1 MSNYTRWY
9 RDGTLGVT
17 NGSTEVTGSGT
28 YWKSAGLNPGDM
40 LEVNNSGLLLEI
52 ASINSDTSITLANA
66 YQGSTVT
73 GAAYAIVRNFTSTMP
88 SKIAAQTAE
97 LLGDFR
103 KYIDTDM
110 DRITGRSAYEIAK
123 LHGYTDTEEKWLES
137 LKGAGEITA
146 INTKLSRIY
155 TNNAMAHNAVPRGAN
170 LGTSIT
176 AAQMQAIR
184 NGTFDNLYIGDYWPL
199 NIGNYNLI
207 AFIVGFNLFCGNINV
222 NTNKVLT
229 KPHAVVMI
237 TPGTTR
243 YNVTINDTNTCEGH
257 YLGSRLYR
265 EFIPEF
271 LELLEAT
278 VGADNIIEM
287 YDYAADSIDANGNI
301 NHRTGGLHK
310 IFLPSFFNLTGYE
323 YNLNRMSFMY
333 ANGVKFPWA
342 NFITTHQANI
352 HYCLISD
359 SYNASNWGR
368 INYAGQALQ
377 SHPVSGQ
384 MPLMPFFLLG

>member
-207 AFIVGFNLFCGNINV
+207 AFIVGLNLFYGNINV
-222 NTNKVLT
+222 DTNKTLT

-377 SHPVSGQ
+377 SHPASGQ

>member
-1 MSNYTRWY
+1 MAGTYTRWY
-9 RDGTLGVT
+9 REGTVNLVQ
-17 NGSTEVTGSGT
+17 GSTAVTGTNT
-28 YWKSAGLNPGDM
+28 YWLTAGLNPGDIFS
-40 LEVNNSGLLLEI
+40 VDGVTDFEI
-52 ASINSDTSITLANA
+52 LAITDNTHITLKSVYTGTSVNGTA
-66 YQGSTVT
+66 YH
-73 GAAYAIVRNFTSTMP
+73 IIRNFTAHMP
-88 SKIAAQTAE
+88 TQIAAQTAQ
-97 LLGDFR
+97 LYGDLIR
-103 KYIDTDM
+103 YWDQDTQS
-110 DRITGRSAYEIAK
+110 IHGKSAYEIAK

-184 NGTFDNLYIGDYWPL
+184 NGSFDNLYIGDYWPL

-207 AFIVGFNLFCGNINV
+207 AFIVGLNLFCGNINV
-222 NTNKVLT
+222 DTNKALT

-368 INYAGQALQ
+368 INFAGQALQ
-377 SHPVSGQ
+377 SHSASGQ

>member
-184 NGTFDNLYIGDYWPL
+184 NGTFDNLYIGDYWNLPIDGTTTAIITAFGINPHWDAST
-199 NIGNYNLI
+199 NISDNNLILWLTNYNW
-207 AFIVGFNLFCGNINV
+207 VC
-222 NTNKVLT
+222 
-229 KPHAVVMI
+229 P
-237 TPGTTR
+237 
-243 YNVTINDTNTCEGH
+243 INDTATCEGH
-257 YLGSRLYR
+257 LKGSKIYTETMPEILAKIKTV
-265 EFIPEF
+265 IPPEYIASRST
-271 LELLEAT
+271 E
-278 VGADNIIEM
+278 I
-287 YDYAADSIDANGNI
+287 YDSIDANGNP
-301 NHRTGGLHK
+301 NHYESEVMQ
-310 IFLPSFFNLTGYE
+310 IFLPSVRNLDLDYDNKKAG
-323 YNLNRMSFMY
+323 LR
-333 ANGVKFPWA
+333 
-342 NFITTHQANI
+342 FISMPVWPYFQMQKQPRPRWSYWLCNSYSTTHWCAKHKACESI
-352 HYCLISD
+352 D
-359 SYNASNWGR
+359 
-368 INYAGQALQ
+368 ALPADTNQ
-377 SHPVSGQ
+377 YICCWPYI
-384 MPLMPFFLLG
+384 FLA